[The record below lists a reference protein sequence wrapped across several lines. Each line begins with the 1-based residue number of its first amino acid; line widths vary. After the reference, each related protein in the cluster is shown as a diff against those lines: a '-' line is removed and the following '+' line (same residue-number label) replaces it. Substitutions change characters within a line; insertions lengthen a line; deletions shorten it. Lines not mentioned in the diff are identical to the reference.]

1 LFARKEEIMAVRNGK
16 FVYGA
21 WAGMPNGIPE
31 DETCCIVE
39 VSTRERWASYH
50 QCFRKRG
57 FGIDGLFCKQHA
69 TQQNMQRTLKE
80 RADFLASYSRK
91 VDSTLEADST
101 PASMPLM

>member
-1 LFARKEEIMAVRNGK
+1 MSKVRNGK

-21 WAGMPNGIPE
+21 WAGHPNGTPE
-31 DETCCIVE
+31 DETRCIEE
-39 VSTRERWASYH
+39 VATRERWITWH

-57 FGIDGLFCKQHA
+57 HGIDGLFCKQHA

-80 RADFLASYSRK
+80 RAESLALSKRK
-91 VDSTLEADST
+91 VDTAQEAESK